1 MKALQTAARAPRES
15 ESVGA
20 VPLEELLSYQ
30 LCILAKLIE
39 RTSASELDKAYKLG
53 VAEWRVLAQLSVHS
67 PSTVRW
73 IAARM
78 RVDRAEV
85 SRAAAGLIARK
96 LARREADPRDARSVL
111 FSVTDA
117 GRALYRAIMPLRV
130 ALHERLLTALT
141 PAEAATLTAAVAK
154 LIRFL
159 DRDEAVV
166 AVPAKKPRAR
176 PRSARTNTG

>member
-1 MKALQTAARAPRES
+1 MKPLPARAPRET
-15 ESVGA
+15 EIANTGA
-20 VPLEELLSYQ
+20 VPLEDLLSYQ
-30 LCILAKLIE
+30 ICILAKLIE
-39 RTSASELDKAYKLG
+39 RTSASELDKAYELG
-53 VAEWRVLAQLSVHS
+53 VAEWRVLAQLSVRS

-85 SRAAAGLIARK
+85 SRAAAALIRRR

-111 FSVTDA
+111 FSVTES

-130 ALHERLLTALT
+130 ALHERLIAALT
-141 PAEAATLTAAVAK
+141 PAEAAALTGAVAK

-166 AVPAKKPRAR
+166 AVPERKPAVRTKRA
-176 PRSARTNTG
+176 

>member
-1 MKALQTAARAPRES
+1 MKPAVSAARAPRETDS
-15 ESVGA
+15 ANA
-20 VPLEELLSYQ
+20 VPLEDLLSYR

-39 RTSASELDKAYKLG
+39 RTSATELDKTYKLG

-130 ALHERLLTALT
+130 ALHERLLAALT
-141 PAEAATLTAAVAK
+141 PEEARTLAAAVTK
-154 LIRFL
+154 LIRLL

-166 AVPAKKPRAR
+166 AASPRRPRAVKPRR
-176 PRSARTNTG
+176 G

>member
-1 MKALQTAARAPRES
+1 MKPLPARAPRETDA
-15 ESVGA
+15 EAGA
-20 VPLEELLSYQ
+20 VPLEDLLSYQ
-30 LCILAKLIE
+30 ICILAKLIE
-39 RTSASELDKAYKLG
+39 RASASELDKAYALG
-53 VAEWRVLAQLSVHS
+53 VAEWRVLAQLSVRS

-85 SRAAAGLIARK
+85 SRAAAGLIRRR

-111 FSVTDA
+111 FSVTES

-130 ALHERLLTALT
+130 ALHERLLAAMT
-141 PAEAATLTAAVAK
+141 PTEAAALTAAVGK

-159 DRDEAVV
+159 DRGEEAPE
-166 AVPAKKPRAR
+166 APARR
-176 PRSARTNTG
+176 PRVRGTRRD

>member
-1 MKALQTAARAPRES
+1 MKTAAARPLRDS
-15 ESVGA
+15 ETASA

-30 LCILAKLIE
+30 ICILAKLIE
-39 RTSASELDKAYKLG
+39 RTSASELDKAYELG

-117 GRALYRAIMPLRV
+117 GRALYRAIMPRRV
-130 ALHERLLTALT
+130 ALHGRLLAALT
-141 PAEAATLTAAVAK
+141 PDEARTLTTAVAK

-159 DRDEAVV
+159 DRDETVV
-166 AVPAKKPRAR
+166 AASPPKPRAA
-176 PRSARTNTG
+176 RSRRS

>member
-1 MKALQTAARAPRES
+1 MKALPATARAPREPDS
-15 ESVGA
+15 VNVGA

-30 LCILAKLIE
+30 ICILAKLIE
-39 RTSASELDKAYKLG
+39 RTSASELDKAYELG

-130 ALHERLLTALT
+130 ALHERLLSALT
-141 PAEAATLTAAVAK
+141 PQESATLTAAVSK

-159 DRDEAVV
+159 DRDESVV
-166 AVPAKKPRAR
+166 AATPPKPRAPK
-176 PRSARTNTG
+176 PRRG

>member
-1 MKALQTAARAPRES
+1 MKPLPASARAPRETDR
-15 ESVGA
+15 VGA
-20 VPLEELLSYQ
+20 GAMPLEELLSYQ
-30 LCILAKLIE
+30 ICILAKLVE
-39 RTSASELDKAYKLG
+39 RTSASELDKAYALG
-53 VAEWRVLAQLSVHS
+53 VAEWRVLAQLSVRS

-85 SRAAAGLIARK
+85 SRAAAALIRRR

-111 FSVTDA
+111 FSATES

-130 ALHERLLTALT
+130 ALHERLLAALT

-159 DRDEAVV
+159 DRGGTVV
-166 AVPAKKPRAR
+166 APPAKSRTPRTR
-176 PRSARTNTG
+176 RG

>member
-1 MKALQTAARAPRES
+1 MKPASAIARAPREAS
-15 ESVGA
+15 SASA
-20 VPLEELLSYQ
+20 VPLEDLLSYQ
-30 LCILAKLIE
+30 ICILAKLIE
-39 RTSASELDKAYKLG
+39 RTSASELDKAYALG

-130 ALHERLLTALT
+130 ALHERLLSALA
-141 PAEAATLTAAVAK
+141 PAEAATLTAAVSK

-176 PRSARTNTG
+176 PRSARTNTD

>member
-1 MKALQTAARAPRES
+1 MKPLPARAPRES
-15 ESVGA
+15 DDAGA

-39 RTSASELDKAYKLG
+39 RTSASELDKAYALG
-53 VAEWRVLAQLSVHS
+53 VAEWRVLAQLSVRS

-85 SRAAAGLIARK
+85 SRAAAGLIRRR

-111 FSVTDA
+111 FSVTES

-130 ALHERLLTALT
+130 ALHERLLAALT
-141 PAEAATLTAAVAK
+141 PAEAAVLTAAVGK

-159 DRDEAVV
+159 DRDETVV
-166 AVPAKKPRAR
+166 AAPARQPRPR
-176 PRSARTNTG
+176 PRSTRTNTD

>member
-1 MKALQTAARAPRES
+1 MRSNSATVRAPREA
-15 ESVGA
+15 ESDRSSGGA
-20 VPLEELLSYQ
+20 VPLEDLLSYQ

-39 RTSASELDKAYKLG
+39 RTSATELDKTYKLG

-111 FSVTDA
+111 FSVTDS

-130 ALHERLLTALT
+130 ALHERLLSALT
-141 PAEAATLTAAVAK
+141 PPEAATLAQAVTK
-154 LIRFL
+154 LIRLL
-159 DRDEAVV
+159 DRDETVV
-166 AVPAKKPRAR
+166 AAAPKAPRAAK
-176 PRSARTNTG
+176 ARRA